1 MINLISDTVTKP
13 TKLMLEAMMNAQVG
27 DDVFGED
34 PTVNALEIKA
44 ASMFGK
50 EAALFC
56 PSGTMTN
63 QLAIKVNTNPLEEI
77 ICDHTSHIFQYET
90 GAYAMLSNVV
100 INPISSDDGK
110 LKAEVVAQNIKHT
123 YDWLPF
129 TSMLSVENSANRAG
143 GNYYSLDEL
152 ISLKKE
158 ADQYNLAYHLD
169 GARLFNVLVETGDQP
184 KEIGSLFETISICL
198 SKGLGAPVG
207 SLLLGTKEKIKR
219 ARRYR
224 KSFGGGM
231 RQSGF
236 LAAAGIYALDHHVD
250 RLKDDNNKA
259 TSCANVLGQCSW
271 VKGMKPVKTN
281 IVIFQT
287 NDDFPGI
294 HAVELL
300 KSKGVNCSSFG
311 HNMIR
316 FVFHL
321 DITDQMMGELE
332 SHLKSLAS

>member
-1 MINLISDTVTKP
+1 
-13 TKLMLEAMMNAQVG
+13 MLEAMMAAEVG

-34 PTVNALEIKA
+34 PTVIALENKA
-44 ASMFGK
+44 ALMFGK

-77 ICDHTSHIFQYET
+77 ICDYSAHIFQYET

-100 INPISSDDGK
+100 INPLPSDDGK
-110 LKAEVVAQNIKHT
+110 LLPDVVEKNIKHT

-129 TSMLSVENSANRAG
+129 TKMLAVENSANRAG
-143 GNYYSLDEL
+143 GNYYTLDEL
-152 ISLKKE
+152 KTLKSV
-158 ADQYNLAYHLD
+158 ADKHDLAYHLD
-169 GARLFNVLVETGDQP
+169 GARLFNVLVETGDATS
-184 KEIGSLFETISICL
+184 EIGALFDTISICL

-231 RQSGF
+231 RQVGF
-236 LAAAGIYALDHHVD
+236 LAAAGIFALDNNIS
-250 RLKDDNNKA
+250 RLKEDNLKA
-259 TSCANVLGQCSW
+259 KQCAQALKRCSW
-271 VKGMKPVKTN
+271 VKGMKDVKTN

-294 HAVELL
+294 KAVDIL
-300 KSKGVNCSSFG
+300 KSKGINCSAFG

-321 DITDQMMGELE
+321 DILDSMMEDLE
-332 SHLKSLAS
+332 KNLLTLA